1 MTASRTP
8 EISGPGAPGAA
19 PAMIGRAPAF
29 LRALDLAF
37 RFATTSLPV
46 LLVGETGTGKE
57 LFAQAMHAWS
67 GRRGPLVDLNCAA
80 LPRELVE
87 GELFG
92 HRRGAYT
99 GADDAE
105 GLIAASDGGT
115 LLLDELPSLALEA
128 QAKLLRVLEQ
138 GEVRR
143 LGETGKRR
151 VDLRIVAAAQGPLTR
166 EIEAGRFRADL
177 YHRICGALVRLP
189 PLRERTEDLLPLAEH
204 FARRQGWS
212 LGEGVASVLAGYAW
226 PGNVRELRYVVER
239 AGWLGGGGQITGAGL
254 AEAIEMGCRDLDP
267 RVPGRVGTVDAQ
279 LVAIC
284 AAHGWNAKRIMA
296 VLGISRTTL
305 YSRLR
310 THGLSL
316 REAKHANEMF
326 RNVRK
331 CSEQS

>member
-1 MTASRTP
+1 MTASRRP
-8 EISGPGAPGAA
+8 AFSGPGASRRVPE
-19 PAMIGRAPAF
+19 MIGRAPAF
-29 LRALDLAF
+29 VRALDLAQ
-37 RFATTSLPV
+37 RCATTGLPI

-57 LFAQAMHAWS
+57 LVAQAIHAWS
-67 GRRGPLVDLNCAA
+67 GRPGKLVDLNCAA

-92 HRRGAYT
+92 RRRGAYT

-115 LLLDELPSLALEA
+115 LLLDELASLSLEA

-151 VDLRIVAAAQGPLTR
+151 VDLRIVAAAQGPLTC

-204 FARRQGWS
+204 FAGRQGWS
-212 LGEGVASVLAGYAW
+212 LGEDVLPVLAGYPW
-226 PGNVRELRYVVER
+226 PGNVRELRYVAER
-239 AGWLGGGGQITGAGL
+239 AGWLGGSGSLDGPHL
-254 AEAIEMGCRDLDP
+254 AEAIAVGHEVAGMIPTALVERNRLLAVCRKHRGK
-267 RVPGRVGTVDAQ
+267 RVS
-279 LVAIC
+279 I
-284 AAHGWNAKRIMA
+284 AAA
-296 VLGISRTTL
+296 LGISQATL
-305 YSRLR
+305 YRRLTDHRIRLR
-310 THGLSL
+310 D
-316 REAKHANEMF
+316 
-326 RNVRK
+326 VRRDSWSK
-331 CSEQS
+331 APADARVP